1 MEKDKVTTE
10 QLLADFNEFMHNLD
24 WQKIDDQNVEIVSN
38 RFNLKELP
46 ATIQNYIKSYFAYI
60 NTID

>member
-24 WQKIDDQNVEIVSN
+24 WQKIDDENVEIVSN
-38 RFNLKELP
+38 RFNLK
-46 ATIQNYIKSYFAYI
+46 
-60 NTID
+60 